1 MGVYYLGT
9 PHWALGLQSTPHP
22 CRREHQC
29 SPQLPTRPWRHPR
42 QWAGTTFRALHP
54 LKLDWGHLW
63 ENGLPRWL
71 RGKESACNSGDR
83 GSIPGSGRSPGGGN
97 GHPFQYSCLENP
109 KDRGISWVTVCGIA
123 KSRTLLSDFLSLSN
137 RRYHCMAKAENI
149 WVIDCIAT
157 LIKNNV
163 Q

>member
-1 MGVYYLGT
+1 MEENGEIIPNGHRISFWDDENV
-9 PHWALGLQSTPHP
+9 
-22 CRREHQC
+22 
-29 SPQLPTRPWRHPR
+29 
-42 QWAGTTFRALHP
+42 
-54 LKLDWGHLW
+54 LKLDSSTG
-63 ENGLPRWL
+63 E
-71 RGKESACNSGDR
+71 
-83 GSIPGSGRSPGGGN
+83 GN
-97 GHPFQYSCLENP
+97 GNPFQYSCLENP